1 MWWQTKAFNLS
12 TLEAEVADLCE
23 FETNLVYTEKPFLE
37 KPKKQNKKTIP
48 VLYLLAP

>member
-23 FETNLVYTEKPFLE
+23 FETNLVYPVSS
-37 KPKKQNKKTIP
+37 KT
-48 VLYLLAP
+48 ARDT